1 MVELQTFEIKGHDDF
16 ELDIGRNSLLKY
28 HVALNSKK
36 DPEGTVF
43 IIPGFGND
51 SLVNYQKNLIQYITE
66 KYNVMTIFVEYHA
79 LFARKSKDR
88 ESASYQFGQNDI
100 EPLLKSIEQ
109 IGLKLND
116 NDLSFSSIVD
126 QISAHMTQLKNSN
139 QVKSDA
145 VVNLWSTLFP
155 YKNEYQNF
163 GILQAL
169 DILTVLHDIKKK
181 GYEKLLLEHNI
192 VAFGSSH
199 GGYLANLLMKIAPNT
214 FDVIVDNSSY
224 VKPPLNFI
232 VGFENNPLKP
242 EHMLVIDKNIAMYS
256 FTLTFWTLKKGD
268 PNEFTKSAY
277 EIRDLTNNSHM
288 DQLSKETKTKLIT
301 YHSVYDKIAS
311 YKDKE
316 DYCKYLLEKGVEVE
330 LHTIKDES
338 QLDGKFIKNLD
349 HAMGMSIK
357 QLVDIHLSNIL
368 TKEKKYLETDL
379 SLETTISYQTSDNK
393 KYQFKNK
400 KGKVSAFLN
409 LI

>member
-28 HVALNSKK
+28 HVALNLKK

-51 SLVNYQKNLIQYITE
+51 SLVNYQKNLIQYIAE
-66 KYNVMTIFVEYHA
+66 KYNVMAVFVEYHA
-79 LFARKSKDR
+79 LFARKSKDL
-88 ESASYQFGQNDI
+88 ESGSYQFGENDI
-100 EPLLKSIEQ
+100 ESLLKAVHD
-109 IGLKLND
+109 IGINLNE
-116 NDLSFSSIVD
+116 NNISFSSIIQ
-126 QISAHMTQLKNSN
+126 QISLHITKLKKAKKFK
-139 QVKSDA
+139 QDE
-145 VVNLWSTLFP
+145 VVNLWSTVFP

-169 DILTVLHDIKKK
+169 DILTVLHDLKKR
-181 GYEKLLLEHNI
+181 GYAKLLLEHNI
-192 VAFGSSH
+192 AAFGSSH

-242 EHMLVIDKNIAMYS
+242 EHMLTIDKNIVMYL

-268 PNEFTKSAY
+268 PKEFTKSAY

-288 DQLSKETKTKLIT
+288 EQLSKETKTKLIT

-316 DYCKYLLEKGVEVE
+316 DYYKQLVEKGVEVE
-330 LHTIKDES
+330 LHTIKNES

-349 HAMGMSIK
+349 HEMGMSIK

-368 TKEKKYLETDL
+368 MKEKKSSQIDL

-400 KGKVSAFLN
+400 KENIIAS
-409 LI
+409 II